1 MKNLLTKLGNVYNQ
15 LLQIS
20 DTGMDRNVIA
30 PWGGAGPDGQT
41 TSIKQQ

>member
-1 MKNLLTKLGNVYNQ
+1 MRGLLTKLGNVFNQ
-15 LLQIS
+15 ILQVT

-41 TSIKQQ
+41 TKITRK